1 MTKFEMPARTT
12 LHLACHCTCAHAHQM
27 RISLRMRTS
36 CLVLASDTQ
45 ALLSKS
51 RCFLFFLCFFFCWF
65 IVILRFPLEGV
76 KGCGLYSPGLSAT
89 SRGPRSG
96 QRLGVTELHAVVTP
110 GSKFDQTSWG
120 EWSPPLNSR
129 RSSIRCAISYR

>member
-1 MTKFEMPARTT
+1 MTKFEMPAHTT

-51 RCFLFFLCFFFCWF
+51 RCFFFLFFFFLLVYC
-65 IVILRFPLEGV
+65 
-76 KGCGLYSPGLSAT
+76 YSPLSFGRRERVWALF
-89 SRGPRSG
+89 PRFVSDLK
-96 QRLGVTELHAVVTP
+96 RSKV
-110 GSKFDQTSWG
+110 GSKVRGHRTT
-120 EWSPPLNSR
+120 
-129 RSSIRCAISYR
+129 RCSDPRVKV